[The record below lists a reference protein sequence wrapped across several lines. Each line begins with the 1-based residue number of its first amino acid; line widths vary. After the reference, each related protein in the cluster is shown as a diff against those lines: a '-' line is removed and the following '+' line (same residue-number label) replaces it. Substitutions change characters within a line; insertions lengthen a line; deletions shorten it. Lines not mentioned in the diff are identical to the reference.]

1 MVFLFKINSSL
12 HFFALCQKIIE
23 MSAFPETPLPD
34 APPPP
39 EEAGDET
46 LWEKLSAFIMPAVTL
61 TLLVSAAFPLF
72 DGAEI
77 LSDGDTWE
85 AIRWHAYAPSSL
97 PARFSVTNV
106 TIRVDRVATKLIGT
120 DLALNFVL
128 VQEWEDERLVVKRK
142 GKPGLPS
149 GEWNAFWGVKVQKI
163 YYPRI

>member
-1 MVFLFKINSSL
+1 
-12 HFFALCQKIIE
+12 

-149 GEWNAFWGVKVQKI
+149 GVSPHLHKSHYAHFRRCGPSVLNKFSRMRQI
-163 YYPRI
+163 MQMR